1 MAGSR
6 GRVATQHAVDF
17 LRPPANAFGGPWRSQ
32 GIWQKML
39 GSRQNG
45 LDVSHLSFVVRG
57 AIEPSQ
63 LIWHRVCLRWHTVM
77 HWAPGENA
85 LAQCATH
92 RSRQGSRARE
102 KWAWLRPSRV
112 VRPPAKHWRGMARW
126 PALATLTIL
135 GKKPHKMDYI
145 TGAHTQRCP
154 RSFVIPHSQRE
165 WPEGVHERIRRNP
178 GSLFSLF
185 APVQHSPQ
193 KMGTGS
199 GQAINTLTLRGLAGA
214 CTHFFSQLSP
224 LALKVVSRLPSSL

>member
-1 MAGSR
+1 MCIA
-6 GRVATQHAVDF
+6 
-17 LRPPANAFGGPWRSQ
+17 
-32 GIWQKML
+32 
-39 GSRQNG
+39 
-45 LDVSHLSFVVRG
+45 
-57 AIEPSQ
+57 
-63 LIWHRVCLRWHTVM
+63 C
-77 HWAPGENA
+77 
-85 LAQCATH
+85 
-92 RSRQGSRARE
+92 ARE
-102 KWAWLRPSRV
+102 KRFGTVCHSPVAARVTGTGENGDWLRPSRA

-126 PALATLTIL
+126 PALATLTVL

-214 CTHFFSQLSP
+214 CTHFFHSCHIP
-224 LALKVVSRLPSSL
+224 PKNSSEPTIVAARACRRRSAGTPH